1 MPDNESRSR
10 ERGTAKGYKMIKS
23 GRELAWALD
32 GGKSVDESMVSKRL
46 ARIVALWASRKEII
60 IENGKITGR
69 F

>member
-1 MPDNESRSR
+1 
-10 ERGTAKGYKMIKS
+10 MIKS

-32 GGKSVDESMVSKRL
+32 GGKSVDESMVSKKL

-60 IENGKITGR
+60 VSNGKITGN